1 MFIPKGKVN
10 VNTCEFP
17 ARCPSVNAAM
27 KTATCWRRFFNAAF
41 PQTKF
46 AFLFTFLVILI
57 TGCAA
62 TSRDVMKDASST
74 HKSTDRVKISE
85 DYAVILANPSDTYEA
100 LAEKYLKNRNYA
112 YIIAEF
118 NKNKNITAD
127 QQIIIPLKP
136 VNPGGLY
143 PDGYQTVPVLC
154 YHQFSKKKARTKM
167 AVSAEMFDKQMA
179 YLKDNG
185 YNVISLGTLR
195 NFINFKQRP
204 PKNSV
209 VITIDDGWKTMK
221 TIALPILKKY
231 GFKATLFIYTDL
243 IRSEPNNVTLS
254 WKEIKEMVDDGM
266 VDVQSHTISHTD
278 LTKLSEE
285 SLEKEL
291 AVSQRMIKERL
302 GLNVTSIAYPYG
314 TVDEQVVEKLKKYGY
329 DAGFTVIRGGNA
341 FFYNN
346 YALNR
351 TMIFNNHN
359 MSDFEAL
366 LDTFK
371 KQ

>member
-1 MFIPKGKVN
+1 
-10 VNTCEFP
+10 
-17 ARCPSVNAAM
+17 M
-27 KTATCWRRFFNAAF
+27 KPATCLMRIFNTVF
-41 PQTKF
+41 QKLRYT
-46 AFLFTFLVILI
+46 FLFTLLVILVI
-57 TGCAA
+57 LMTGCAA
-62 TSRDVMKDASST
+62 PLKDVMKDASSM
-74 HKSTDRVKISE
+74 HASADRVKISE
-85 DYAVILANPSDTYEA
+85 DYAVILANPSDTYES
-100 LAEKYLKNRNYA
+100 LAEKYLKNKNYA
-112 YIIAEF
+112 DIIAAY
-118 NKNKNITAD
+118 NKNKNITTD

-154 YHQFSKKKARTKM
+154 YHQFSKKKTRTKI

-185 YNVISLGTLR
+185 YNVMSLSALR
-195 NFINFKQRP
+195 DFINYKQRP

-209 VITIDDGWKTMK
+209 VITIDDGWKTIK

-231 GFKATLFIYTDL
+231 GFKATLFVYTDL

-254 WKEIKEMVDDGM
+254 WREIKEMVDGGSIE
-266 VDVQSHTISHTD
+266 VQSHTVSHTD
-278 LTKLSEE
+278 LSKLSEE

-291 AVSQRMIKERL
+291 SESQRIIKEKI
-302 GLNVTSIAYPYG
+302 GLNVTFIAYPYG

-329 DAGFTVIRGGNA
+329 EAGFTVIRGGNA

-359 MSDFEAL
+359 MSDFESL

>member
-1 MFIPKGKVN
+1 
-10 VNTCEFP
+10 
-17 ARCPSVNAAM
+17 M
-27 KTATCWRRFFNAAF
+27 KTATCWMRFFNTAF
-41 PQTKF
+41 QQLKYT
-46 AFLFTFLVILI
+46 FLFTFLVILV

-62 TSRDVMKDASST
+62 TSKDVMKDASYK
-74 HKSTDRVKISE
+74 HESTDRVRISE

-100 LAEKYLKNRNYA
+100 LAEKYLKNKDLA
-112 YIIAEF
+112 DIIAEF
-118 NKNKNITAD
+118 NKNKNIAAG

-143 PDGYQTVPVLC
+143 PDGYQIVPVLC
-154 YHQFSKKKARTKM
+154 YHQFSKKKTRTKI

-185 YNVISLGTLR
+185 YNVISLSTLH
-195 NFINFKQRP
+195 NFMNFKQRP

-231 GFKATLFIYTDL
+231 GFKATLFVYTDL

-254 WKEIKEMVDDGM
+254 WNEIKEMVDEGII
-266 VDVQSHTISHTD
+266 DVQSHTASHTD
-278 LTKLSEE
+278 LTMLSEE

-291 AVSQRMIKERL
+291 AASQRMIQEKL

-329 DAGFTVIRGGNA
+329 EAGFTVIRGGNA

-351 TMIFNNHN
+351 TMIFYNHN
-359 MSDFEAL
+359 IDDFAEL

-371 KQ
+371 KH